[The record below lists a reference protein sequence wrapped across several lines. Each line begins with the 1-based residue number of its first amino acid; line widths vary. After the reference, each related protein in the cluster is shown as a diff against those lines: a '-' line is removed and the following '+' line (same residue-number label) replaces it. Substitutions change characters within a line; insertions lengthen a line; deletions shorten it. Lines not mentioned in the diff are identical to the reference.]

1 MAFDYKN
8 ASPEELKAR
17 YNAIAKEMGDDQFFT
32 KKELNHLPHVLHDGE
47 EVLAFTSG
55 MMNNN
60 TWLITLTDRR
70 IIFLDKGLV
79 YGLRQTAIDL
89 DKVNAVSGE
98 TGIMFGNISIQDSA
112 GSYQIRNVWKKT
124 VMRFTNRVQ
133 EAIEARKSRFMQQ
146 PAASKA
152 AGPDD
157 DVIAKLERLASLR
170 DRGVLTDAE
179 FAEQKAR
186 ILAA

>member
-8 ASPEELKAR
+8 ASREQLKAR
-17 YNAIAKEMGDDQFFT
+17 YDTIAREMGDDQFFT
-32 KKELNHLPHVLHDGE
+32 RKELNHLPHVLHDDE

-60 TWLITLTDRR
+60 TWLITLTDKR
-70 IIFLDKGLV
+70 IIFLDKGLI

-98 TGIMFGNISIQDSA
+98 TGIMLGSISIQDGA
-112 GSYQIRNVWKKT
+112 GSYKIRNVWKKT

-133 EAIEARKSRFMQQ
+133 QAIDARKSPRQQ
-146 PAASKA
+146 PAAPA
-152 AGPDD
+152 ASADD
-157 DVIAKLERLASLR
+157 EIILKLERLATLR
-170 DRGVLTDAE
+170 ERGVLTDEE
-179 FAEQKAR
+179 FAAQKAR
-186 ILAA
+186 ILAS

>member
-1 MAFDYKN
+1 M
-8 ASPEELKAR
+8 P
-17 YNAIAKEMGDDQFFT
+17 G
-32 KKELNHLPHVLHDGE
+32 P
-47 EVLAFTSG
+47 
-55 MMNNN
+55 
-60 TWLITLTDRR
+60 
-70 IIFLDKGLV
+70 GLV

-152 AGPDD
+152 TGPDD

>member
-1 MAFDYKN
+1 M
-8 ASPEELKAR
+8 P
-17 YNAIAKEMGDDQFFT
+17 G
-32 KKELNHLPHVLHDGE
+32 P
-47 EVLAFTSG
+47 
-55 MMNNN
+55 
-60 TWLITLTDRR
+60 
-70 IIFLDKGLV
+70 GLF
-79 YGLRQTAIDL
+79 YGPRQTAIDL

-152 AGPDD
+152 AMEFLIVIAIIVALIVGYFCLGMVLKLLLQWWLPLVCAGPLLMLAFEAKIDKAFYFD
-157 DVIAKLERLASLR
+157 DV
-170 DRGVLTDAE
+170 
-179 FAEQKAR
+179 
-186 ILAA
+186 

>member
-8 ASPEELKAR
+8 ASPEQLKAR
-17 YNAIAKEMGDDQFFT
+17 YDEIAREIGDDQFFT

-47 EVLAFTSG
+47 EILAFTTG

-60 TWLITLTDRR
+60 TWLITLTDKR
-70 IIFLDKGLV
+70 IIFLDKGLI

-98 TGIMFGNISIQDSA
+98 TGIMFGSISIQDGAS
-112 GSYQIRNVWKKT
+112 GYQIRNVWKKT
-124 VMRFTNRVQ
+124 VVRFTNRVQ
-133 EAIEARKSRFMQQ
+133 QAIEARKSRFMQ
-146 PAASKA
+146 PAAA
-152 AGPDD
+152 APAAATDD
-157 DVIAKLERLASLR
+157 DIILKLERLATLR
-170 DRGVLTDAE
+170 ERGVLTDEE
-179 FAEQKAR
+179 FAAQKAR

>member
-8 ASPEELKAR
+8 ASPEQLKAR
-17 YNAIAKEMGDDQFFT
+17 YDEIAREIGDDQFFT
-32 KKELNHLPHVLHDGE
+32 KKELNHLPHVLYDDE
-47 EVLAFTSG
+47 EILAFTSG

-60 TWLITLTDRR
+60 TWLITLTDKR
-70 IIFLDKGLV
+70 IIFLDKGLI

-98 TGIMFGNISIQDSA
+98 TGLMFGNIAIQDSA

-124 VMRFTNRVQ
+124 VMRFANRVQ
-133 EAIEARKSRFMQQ
+133 EAIEARKARFMQQ
-146 PAASKA
+146 PAAKA
-152 AGPDD
+152 AVPDD
-157 DVIAKLERLASLR
+157 DIIAKLERLASLR
-170 DRGVLTDAE
+170 DRGILTDAE